1 MHKHFP
7 PNRKFKNTFNKCTVQ
22 ISYSCK
28 TNLKSE
34 IQLQKQ
40 KQHLKKHFT
49 ACKVSKYGVFS
60 GPYFNA
66 FGLNTEIYVIQFE
79 YRKIRTRKNSIFG
92 DFSRSACNCNIKGN
106 VSYTTNF
113 LQTYL
118 SQCYT
123 LFKQR
128 KLRIYNNSHNIWH
141 KFTISS
147 KMLPFM
153 ES

>member
-7 PNRKFKNTFNKCTVQ
+7 PNQKFKNAFNKCTVQ

-40 KQHLKKHFT
+40 KQHLTKHFT

-60 GPYFNA
+60 GQYFNA
-66 FGLNTEIYVIQFE
+66 FGLNTEFHVIPSE
-79 YRKIRTRKNSIFG
+79 YRKMRTRKNSIFG
-92 DFSRSACNCNIKGN
+92 HFSRSVYDCNIKGN
-106 VSYTTNF
+106 VSWTTNF

-118 SQCYT
+118 LHCYT
-123 LFKQR
+123 LFKQQ
-128 KLRIYNNSHNIWH
+128 KLRICNISHNIWH